1 VPPQSSASSKKKK
14 KTVVADVE
22 DRVSMLNDE
31 IQSMHSDIS
40 EHRESKN
47 ERYAL
52 KMNYQ
57 SQKKE
62 YEWHRESRSHE
73 ILMTATTHQREQ
85 EAKDKEI
92 LRLQAAT
99 ALQEKE
105 AETWRLRIQ
114 YEAMIRATGEN
125 NAGPSSSSPSL

>member
-1 VPPQSSASSKKKK
+1 M
-14 KTVVADVE
+14 E
-22 DRVSMLNDE
+22 DRISMLNDE
-31 IQSMHSDIS
+31 IQSMHSDMS
-40 EHRESKN
+40 ECWELKN
-47 ERYAL
+47 ECYTL
-52 KMNYQ
+52 KMHYQ

-62 YEWHRESRSHE
+62 YEWHCESRSHE

-105 AETWRLRIQ
+105 AET
-114 YEAMIRATGEN
+114 
-125 NAGPSSSSPSL
+125 